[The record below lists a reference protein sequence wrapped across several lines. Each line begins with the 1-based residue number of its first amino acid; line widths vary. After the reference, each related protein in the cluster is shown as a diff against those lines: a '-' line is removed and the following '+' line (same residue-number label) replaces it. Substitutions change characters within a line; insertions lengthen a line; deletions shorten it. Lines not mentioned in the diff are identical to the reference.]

1 MLCQLNTLEPVIL
14 SSVLKYLDFFTCSVL
29 LTTVLYLGHFPFSC
43 SIGAVVV

>member
-1 MLCQLNTLEPVIL
+1 MLCQLNTLERVIL

-29 LTTVLYLGHFPFSC
+29 LTTVLYLGYFLFSC